1 VVGADL
7 SSLVDN
13 NRLEDKP
20 MTIPAE
26 MKFIDLNGFGEP
38 NVMHVSVGPVP
49 HPRSGEVLVK
59 VAAAGVNRPDVAQR
73 QGSYPAPKDASPVLG
88 LEVSGTVVALGD
100 GVSGFAIGDRVCG
113 LANGGGYAE
122 YCTLPATQCLPIPEG
137 YDFIKAAALPE
148 TFFTVWAN
156 LFQMCGLTEGEKV
169 LIHGGTSGIGTTAI
183 QLAKAFGAEV
193 YATAGSK
200 EKCEACV
207 KLGATRAINYKEED
221 FVAVVKEA
229 TGGKGVDA
237 ILDMIGAAYFE
248 RNIAA
253 LAKDGCLSIIAFLG
267 GAVAE
272 KVNLTPIMVK
282 RLTVTGSTMRPRT
295 AEEKRAIRDE
305 LKAEVWPLIEKG
317 EITPL
322 IDKVFKLEEA
332 VEAHRLMESSSHI
345 GKIVLTLD

>member
-1 VVGADL
+1 
-7 SSLVDN
+7 
-13 NRLEDKP
+13 
-20 MTIPAE
+20 MTTPTQ
-26 MKFIDLNGFGEP
+26 MKFVELNGFGGAE
-38 NVMHVSVGPVP
+38 VMYVSEGPVP
-49 HPRSGEVLVK
+49 QPKAGEILVK

-73 QGSYPAPKDASPVLG
+73 QGTYPAPKDASPILG
-88 LEVSGTVVALGD
+88 LEVAGTVVALGQ
-100 GVSGFAIGDRVCG
+100 GVTSFAIGDRVCG

-122 YCTLPATQCLPIPEG
+122 YCALPAGQTLPIPAD
-137 YDFIKAAALPE
+137 YDFVKAAALPE

-156 LFQMCGLTEGEKV
+156 LFQMCGLTEGETV
-169 LIHGGTSGIGTTAI
+169 LVHGGTSGIGTTAI

-193 YATAGSK
+193 FATAGSK
-200 EKCEACV
+200 EKCDACL

-272 KVNLTPIMVK
+272 KVNLGPIMVK

-305 LKAEVWPLIEKG
+305 LQSEIWPLIEKG
-317 EITPL
+317 EISPL
-322 IDKVFKLEEA
+322 IDKVFTLEEV

-345 GKIVLTLD
+345 GKIVLTVDGDV